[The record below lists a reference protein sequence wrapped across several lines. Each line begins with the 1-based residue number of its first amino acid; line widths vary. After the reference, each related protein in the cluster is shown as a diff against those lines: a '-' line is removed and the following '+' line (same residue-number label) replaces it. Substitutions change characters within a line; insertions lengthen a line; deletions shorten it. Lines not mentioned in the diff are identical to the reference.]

1 MKNLIFI
8 IFLSLIQLIYSY
20 FSKKFIE
27 AIFSSEEYKYKN
39 IAISPIAVYKT
50 LAHLA
55 NGSKGKT
62 LSEIFSLL
70 EIYDLIKIDEKILHI
85 YNEFLKFRG
94 FKCVN
99 SLYSK
104 YSINKNFL
112 GISRNYGIID
122 KIQSIEEI
130 NKQVSEKTNNQI
142 TDLISNDN
150 IQLSNVSLIALN
162 AVSLKIELLYKFNKK
177 YNQLIK
183 FLDSKDQLK
192 IVQVMIDQRSYDYLE
207 NNLFKLIKIEFM
219 EHINGYFILP
229 KNKDISLIDCYNSL
243 FKNQN
248 DIKEL
253 NFKLRLKKLLLKI
266 PKFKIDFEIKLKS
279 ILESM
284 GLSKIFNEKSAELDN
299 ISSGFNMNLNDIL
312 HRVVIE
318 FDEIGLTDND
328 INFYLKNK
336 KDPILIIDEK
346 CDYEEIIFNR
356 PFFYI
361 VTYSDLFG
369 NSDIL
374 TIGKIE
380 DVEL

>member
-1 MKNLIFI
+1 MKNLIII
-8 IFLSLIQLIYSY
+8 IFILLIQLIYPY

-27 AIFSSEEYKYKN
+27 AILSSEEYKYKN

-62 LSEIFSLL
+62 LSEILSIL
-70 EIYDLIKIDEKILHI
+70 EIDDLIKIDEKILHI

-94 FKCVN
+94 FKCIN

-130 NKQVSEKTNNQI
+130 NKLISEKTNNQI

-177 YNQLIK
+177 NNQLIK
-183 FLDSKDQLK
+183 FLDSNDHLK

-284 GLSKIFNEKSAELDN
+284 GLSKIFEKSAELDN

-336 KDPILIIDEK
+336 KDPILIIDEN

>member
-1 MKNLIFI
+1 MKNLIII
-8 IFLSLIQLIYSY
+8 IFILLIQLIYPY

-27 AIFSSEEYKYKN
+27 AILSSEEYKYKN

-62 LSEIFSLL
+62 LSEILAIL
-70 EIYDLIKIDEKILHI
+70 EIDDLIKIDEKILHI

-94 FKCVN
+94 FKCIN

-130 NKQVSEKTNNQI
+130 NKLISEKTKNQI
-142 TDLISNDN
+142 TDLINNNN

-162 AVSLKIELLYKFNKK
+162 AVSLKIELLYKFNKIN
-177 YNQLIK
+177 NQLIK
-183 FLDSKDQLK
+183 YLDSNEHLK
-192 IVQVMIDQRSYDYLE
+192 IVQVMRDQRYYDYLE
-207 NNLFKLIKIEFM
+207 NDLFRLIKIEFM
-219 EHINGYFILP
+219 ENLNGYFILP
-229 KNKDISLIDCYNSL
+229 KNNDISFIDCYNSL
-243 FKNQN
+243 FKNQK
-248 DIKEL
+248 DIEDL
-253 NFKLRLKKLLLKI
+253 NFKLRLKKLNLKI

-284 GLSKIFNEKSAELDN
+284 GLNKIFNEKSAELDN

-318 FDEIGLTDND
+318 FDENGLNNEQLD
-328 INFYLKNK
+328 YYQKNK
-336 KDPILIIDEK
+336 KNQNSIIDEK

-356 PFFYI
+356 PFLYV
-361 VTYSDLFG
+361 VTYSDLFD
-369 NSDIL
+369 NQDIL
-374 TIGKIE
+374 VIGKIE
-380 DVEL
+380 NVEL

>member
-70 EIYDLIKIDEKILHI
+70 EIYDLIKIDERILHI

-142 TDLISNDN
+142 TDLINNNN

-183 FLDSKDQLK
+183 FLDSNDHLK

-284 GLSKIFNEKSAELDN
+284 GLSKIFEKSAELDN

-328 INFYLKNK
+328 INFYLKHK
-336 KDPILIIDEK
+336 KDPILIIDEN